1 MSTGLPDEPIEI
13 AAGPFQ
19 LRPWE
24 HRLAPELLTVLGPG
38 ADLRD
43 AHAWIDE
50 RLARWTSGRGCHFAV
65 QEITTAK
72 LVGSVGLKGFTES
85 PGAAEI
91 GFWTMPDSRRQGVA
105 SAAVATVTRWGFGG
119 LGLRRIW
126 LRHALD
132 DVASCAVAGRC
143 GYPVEG
149 RGSDLETHARLATDP
164 EPTRD

>member
-1 MSTGLPDEPIEI
+1 MSPDFPDEPLEI

-38 ADLRD
+38 ADLLH

-85 PGAAEI
+85 SGAAEI
-91 GFWTMPDSRRQGVA
+91 CFWTMPDSQRQGVA

-126 LRHALD
+126 LRHAFSDLG
-132 DVASCAVAGRC
+132 SCAVARRC
-143 GYPVEG
+143 GYRVDPG
-149 RGSDLETHARLATDP
+149 RSDMETHTRLATDP
-164 EPTRD
+164 EPSRD